1 MKPNSS
7 VLIVDEDYEKL
18 HHTAIELEA
27 KDFHLI
33 VTDNIYQ
40 LVDFLSGRELP
51 YLVFLSDTIQ
61 NRDFLV
67 NTLKKSYTKHK
78 IIPIHQKDY
87 MSAGL
92 SIKRP
97 YSAEDFLRIIY
108 TELDITEDTNHE

>member
-27 KDFHLI
+27 KNFHLI
-33 VTDNIYQ
+33 VSDNVFQ

-67 NTLKKSYTKHK
+67 NTFKKSHIKHK

-92 SIKRP
+92 SIRRP
-97 YSAEDFLRIIY
+97 YGAEDFLRIIY
-108 TELDITEDTNHE
+108 NELSITEDIHHD